1 MKKVANQVPP
11 EHNQRK
17 VVKDAS
23 KPRPTSSNKSAANT
37 DRGPVPVSSNQSNLI
52 LVTTSMPKV
61 DTVPPPPDERDF
73 SGSNSSSSNE
83 EVFNVKNID
92 SNGKELQILCNIS
105 CIEIEPQLV
114 PDKELLQPQ
123 LSMDILLARLNSQL
137 NDSSMVAVGSKEMNQ
152 YRIKGKQSS
161 SQGKRISVLAKVNNN
176 QPMVVKQQR
185 ERIQPKNGT
194 QSRNKS
200 NKSNW
205 IETIVVQDDGTAL
218 GGGGGD
224 NGNNGHENGGIDH
237 ELTNIEPICTFQ
249 EFHSRLLFARAWEKV
264 KQR

>member
-205 IETIVVQDDGTAL
+205 SKMTRRT
-218 GGGGGD
+218 
-224 NGNNGHENGGIDH
+224 GNKSASK
-237 ELTNIEPICTFQ
+237 T
-249 EFHSRLLFARAWEKV
+249 V
-264 KQR
+264 KNNNVHKQ